1 MNKFIDNLFNEYGI
15 KLTEKQKAVAE
26 HTIGPA
32 LVLSCAGSGKT
43 TVNIIKCA
51 NLIIEHGINPENILS
66 VTFSKAAALEMD
78 SRFNRMFGKIIKNPV
93 KFSTIHALAYKFVRE
108 YNYKNR
114 INITMIEDERSPI
127 KKIALIKELNKK
139 FNRRNAADEELDEL
153 ISAISYC
160 KNMLLPNDMI
170 QAFDEDIPKFSSIF
184 QEYESYKRKN
194 NLIDYDDMLTLANEY
209 LEKDK
214 NMLLKYRNQYK
225 YIIVDEAQDTSKVQY
240 KIIEKL
246 IYPNNNITL
255 IGDDDQA
262 IYGFRG
268 AFPDYLLN
276 FPQKFSGAKVFYM
289 DENFRSTKNIVSHA
303 GTVIKNNTKR
313 YRKRIST
320 SNAEGSPV
328 DIIKLDNDEQIQCI
342 INDVTAKKDK
352 SDAAVL
358 YRNNISSIALA
369 DALDR
374 NNILFYLRDF
384 KGYFFSHWVTRDIIA
399 FLRVASNPKDIDSY
413 KMIYSKTGNYIK
425 REAVQF
431 VEDNIQNISIFY
443 SLTKF
448 YKDDNRMINQV
459 KSLAAQFKILDGLSP
474 ELAIPYIQNIFNY
487 DNYLKANA
495 ERLGYSVDNLRE
507 IILNLHFIA
516 KSTPTNEAFINR
528 LIELQDKM
536 ETSRFNKH
544 KNAVTLSTI
553 HSAKG
558 LEFKE
563 VYVIDLIDNVFPTK
577 SAIKEFKDG
586 KIDSIEE
593 ERRIYYVAITRAKDK
608 LTLFGV
614 KNKNSQ
620 VVAYSRFLMESI
632 SALRPAVNTP
642 PINIKN
648 TGGSSMQHPVKRKE
662 STIYI
667 NVGTRIYHRK
677 FGEGTILGLSKDG
690 TVRVKFDD
698 CKYGIKNM
706 LLQYSLDNSLITPI

>member
-1 MNKFIDNLFNEYGI
+1 MNKFINNLFNEYGI

-26 HTIGPA
+26 HTTGPA

-127 KKIALIKELNKK
+127 KKITLIKELNKK

-170 QAFDEDIPKFSSIF
+170 QAFDENIPKFYSIF

-276 FPQKFSGAKVFYM
+276 FPKKFSGAKVFYM

-328 DIIKLDNDEQIQCI
+328 DIIKLNNDEQIQCI
-342 INDVTAKKDK
+342 INDVTAKKNK

-384 KGYFFSHWVTRDIIA
+384 KGYFFIIFFTIDI
-399 FLRVASNPKDIDSY
+399 L
-413 KMIYSKTGNYIK
+413 
-425 REAVQF
+425 
-431 VEDNIQNISIFY
+431 
-443 SLTKF
+443 
-448 YKDDNRMINQV
+448 
-459 KSLAAQFKILDGLSP
+459 
-474 ELAIPYIQNIFNY
+474 
-487 DNYLKANA
+487 
-495 ERLGYSVDNLRE
+495 
-507 IILNLHFIA
+507 
-516 KSTPTNEAFINR
+516 
-528 LIELQDKM
+528 
-536 ETSRFNKH
+536 
-544 KNAVTLSTI
+544 
-553 HSAKG
+553 
-558 LEFKE
+558 
-563 VYVIDLIDNVFPTK
+563 
-577 SAIKEFKDG
+577 
-586 KIDSIEE
+586 
-593 ERRIYYVAITRAKDK
+593 
-608 LTLFGV
+608 
-614 KNKNSQ
+614 
-620 VVAYSRFLMESI
+620 
-632 SALRPAVNTP
+632 
-642 PINIKN
+642 
-648 TGGSSMQHPVKRKE
+648 
-662 STIYI
+662 
-667 NVGTRIYHRK
+667 
-677 FGEGTILGLSKDG
+677 
-690 TVRVKFDD
+690 
-698 CKYGIKNM
+698 
-706 LLQYSLDNSLITPI
+706 